1 MKKGSS
7 TKCFLPPLVF
17 GIISIINSHPTNSFL
32 VICSSNSV
40 FFPQLH
46 SPPLGGVVIPLQEG
60 ALFPSWMFL
69 PSLGLFLAQDA
80 LNEGKLPS
88 TFKLL
93 GGRGAE
99 KIEHQQKITENM
111 SHNHGGQRS
120 GKNIS
125 QGIALRYLI
134 NKTII
139 FRYLKST
146 ALMW

>member
-1 MKKGSS
+1 MY
-7 TKCFLPPLVF
+7 LL
-17 GIISIINSHPTNSFL
+17 
-32 VICSSNSV
+32 
-40 FFPQLH
+40 
-46 SPPLGGVVIPLQEG
+46 
-60 ALFPSWMFL
+60 
-69 PSLGLFLAQDA
+69 SLGLFLAQDA

-120 GKNIS
+120 EKNIS
-125 QGIALRYLI
+125 QGIASIALRYLI

-139 FRYLKST
+139 FRYLNST